1 MDLQSQISKA
11 NQAARKLAVL
21 SSDNKNKA
29 LKRISELLIGQTNLI
44 LTENEKDMK
53 EGEKNDLGSKL
64 DRLLLTEERI
74 KGIADDILNVATL
87 SDSVGQVI
95 DEREQPNGLKISRVR
110 VPIGVIGIIYEAR
123 PNVTVDAA
131 VLCLKS
137 GNAVI
142 LKGGSDAINSNR
154 ILAKIIRTALEE
166 TGIDPEAVQ
175 FIDSADRQSTE
186 ELLKIKEGIDCII
199 PRGGKGLINFV
210 KETSTIPV
218 IETGASVVHV
228 YVDKSA
234 DVEKAVNIVVNSKTR
249 RVSICNAL
257 DVLLVHKDIAS
268 DFLPQLSEKLSAI
281 SDQQSVEIHADDE
294 VQKLLTPYSRL
305 HTLSDEDFDT
315 EFLDYKMA
323 IKLVSDSQ
331 EAIDHI
337 AEHSLKHTESIV
349 TEDKETAEKFL
360 KSVDSACV
368 YHNASTQFS
377 DGAQFGLGAEIGIS
391 TQKLHVRGPFALEG
405 LTTFKWVIRG
415 DGQIRA

>member
-1 MDLQSQISKA
+1 MDLKSQIYRA
-11 NQAARKLAVL
+11 NQAERKLAIL
-21 SSDNKNKA
+21 SSDDKNKA
-29 LKRISELLIGQTNLI
+29 LKRIAELLLEQTALI

-53 EGEKNDLGSKL
+53 EGEKNNLGSKL

-74 KGIADDILNVATL
+74 KGIADDTLNVATL
-87 SDSVGQVI
+87 PDSVGQII
-95 DEREQPNGLKISRVR
+95 DKRERPNGLKISRVR
-110 VPIGVIGIIYEAR
+110 VPIGVIGIIYESR

-154 ILAKIIRTALEE
+154 ILAKIIRQALEE
-166 TGIDPEAVQ
+166 TGLDPESVQ
-175 FIDSADRQSTE
+175 FIDSVDRKSTE
-186 ELLKIKEGIDCII
+186 ELLKVKDGVDCII

-210 KETSTIPV
+210 KETSSIPV

-228 YVDKSA
+228 YVDKDA
-234 DVEKAVNIVVNSKTR
+234 DIKKAVDIVVNSKTR

-268 DFLPQLSEKLSAI
+268 EFLPQLTKPLEEKK
-281 SDQQSVEIHADDE
+281 VEIHADE
-294 VQKLLTPYSRL
+294 EIQKLLSPYSL
-305 HTLSDEDFDT
+305 LLSPDEKDFDT
-315 EFLDYKMA
+315 EFLDYKMT
-323 IKLVSDSQ
+323 IKLVSDLQ
-331 EAIDHI
+331 EALDHI
-337 AEHSLKHTESIV
+337 AEHSLKHSEAIV
-349 TEDKETAEKFL
+349 TENKETAEKFL
-360 KSVDSACV
+360 KSVDSACC

-415 DGQIRA
+415 DGQIRQ